1 MNYLKWNNLDKKK
14 ETNKKKT
21 IRTSY
26 KMKDGAVYQLYG
38 LPGKKPGDQGEI
50 FMQSQR
56 GFE

>member
-1 MNYLKWNNLDKKK
+1 
-14 ETNKKKT
+14 
-21 IRTSY
+21 
-26 KMKDGAVYQLYG
+26 MKDGAVYQLYG